1 MKGANS
7 PCELMPGR
15 WLGGKQLA
23 ALCAHF
29 GYFPATNLDTHREL
43 TDRRWTDSDAIISYC
58 FNWRPQ
64 GDSNPCYRRERA
76 MSWASRRSG
85 RGQAAGRARKITRP
99 APEQQ
104 CAGPIRATPPAVVA
118 RRAARQPQTLYV
130 ARTFHTATGRTWG
143 PAPEPF

>member
-29 GYFPATNLDTHREL
+29 GYFPATNLATHREL

-64 GDSNPCYRRERA
+64 GDSNPCYCRERA
-76 MSWASRRSG
+76 MSWASRRWG
-85 RGQAAGRARKITRP
+85 RGGASPAGRGDYT
-99 APEQQ
+99 APERRTTRVP
-104 CAGPIRATPPAVVA
+104 CRWRKGPPRS
-118 RRAARQPQTLYV
+118 
-130 ARTFHTATGRTWG
+130 G
-143 PAPEPF
+143 

>member
-29 GYFPATNLDTHREL
+29 GYFPATNLATHREL

-64 GDSNPCYRRERA
+64 GDSNPCYRRER
-76 MSWASRRSG
+76 G
-85 RGQAAGRARKITRP
+85 
-99 APEQQ
+99 
-104 CAGPIRATPPAVVA
+104 A
-118 RRAARQPQTLYV
+118 RRKLSLTAVNAKPCNCRVFANDGQPS
-130 ARTFHTATGRTWG
+130 
-143 PAPEPF
+143 

>member
-29 GYFPATNLDTHREL
+29 GYFPATNLATHREL
-43 TDRRWTDSDAIISYC
+43 TDRRWTDSDAFISYC

-76 MSWASRRSG
+76 MSWASRRWG
-85 RGQAAGRARKITRP
+85 RGQAAGRARQITRP
-99 APEQQ
+99 APEEQ
-104 CAGPIRATPPAVVA
+104 CAGPIRARPPAVVA
-118 RRAARQPQTLYV
+118 RRTVRQPPNLYG
-130 ARTFHTATGRTWG
+130 ALTFPNVPRRS
-143 PAPEPF
+143 